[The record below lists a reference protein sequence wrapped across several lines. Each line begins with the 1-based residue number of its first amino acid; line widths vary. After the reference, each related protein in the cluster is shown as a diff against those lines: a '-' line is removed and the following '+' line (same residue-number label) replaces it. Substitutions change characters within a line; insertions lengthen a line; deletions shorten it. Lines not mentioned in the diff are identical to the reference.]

1 MFECLLFIHDSTY
14 SISLSRR
21 DMTVEVVDKSRIS
34 QVKVATIEKII
45 GKRLQLR
52 YYDSKP
58 GSPEREY
65 FGNLPSRF
73 F

>member
-1 MFECLLFIHDSTY
+1 MTFLITV
-14 SISLSRR
+14 SRR
-21 DMTVEVVDKSRIS
+21 DLLVEVVDKSRIS

-58 GSPEREY
+58 GSPERK
-65 FGNLPSRF
+65 
-73 F
+73 